1 MLMQAIHID
10 YANRP
15 ESGREAAF
23 VQQWT
28 AQLGYCCKVRVVDEV
43 TRGVTARDEYEKISR
58 NIRYQFYKDCMEE
71 TAKSFGSGIGYEQKE
86 SGLANRC
93 TWMDSGVMFGHH
105 QGDVQENVISNV
117 MR

>member
-1 MLMQAIHID
+1 M
-10 YANRP
+10 
-15 ESGREAAF
+15 
-23 VQQWT
+23 QQWT

-71 TAKSFGSGIGYEQKE
+71 TARSLGDNGCDKE
-86 SGLANRC
+86 DSLLANRR
-93 TWMDSGVMFGHH
+93 TWINSGVMFGHH